1 MPGLVAFCR
10 TPQVRGPP
18 PKTWNPNDCSPDKTT
33 TMKMNTCKTDIAMSR
48 NTRTLEKNR
57 FVCLVRLSIVRPLS
71 ERELCEA
78 ETSYERYVGSVQR
91 LLVPGR
97 FSPADT
103 LHTLARAKMRLVR
116 LRDAAAKVPS
126 ELLPLLDAAIE
137 LTKFE
142 IRMIHLRVVHPDIMN
157 APEDARCPKSPI
169 YLAEGFT
176 PTDLM
181 ELVAGMQGLGVG
193 RLIDGSMVSVETFAE
208 AVAWLFNVRIRNP
221 DQARHAVVNRK
232 LRLTRFLDRLRGY
245 LIEESRK

>member
-1 MPGLVAFCR
+1 
-10 TPQVRGPP
+10 
-18 PKTWNPNDCSPDKTT
+18 
-33 TMKMNTCKTDIAMSR
+33 MKMNACKTDIAMSR

-57 FVCLVRLSIVRPLS
+57 FVRFVRLSLVRPLS
-71 ERELCEA
+71 GRELCEA
-78 ETSYERYVGSVQR
+78 ETSYERYAGSVQR

-103 LHTLARAKMRLVR
+103 LHTPARAKMRLVR

-142 IRMIHLRVVHPDIMN
+142 MRMIHLRVVHPDIMN
-157 APEDARCPKSPI
+157 APKDARCPKFPI
-169 YLAEGFT
+169 YLADGFT

-193 RLIDGSMVSVETFAE
+193 RLIDGSKVNVEMFAE

-221 DQARHAVVNRK
+221 DPARHAVVNRK
-232 LRLTRFLDRLRGY
+232 LWLTQFWIGCADTR
-245 LIEESRK
+245 SRKAENNPPASLFTRGAWKRL

>member
-1 MPGLVAFCR
+1 
-10 TPQVRGPP
+10 
-18 PKTWNPNDCSPDKTT
+18 
-33 TMKMNTCKTDIAMSR
+33 MNTCKTDIAMSR

-57 FVCLVRLSIVRPLS
+57 FVHLVCLSLVQPLS

-97 FSPADT
+97 CSPADT

-142 IRMIHLRVVHPDIMN
+142 IRMIHLRVIHPDIMN

-169 YLAEGFT
+169 YLAEGSDGARCRDAGPRRRT
-176 PTDLM
+176 PYRRLYGKCGD
-181 ELVAGMQGLGVG
+181 VRGSSGM
-193 RLIDGSMVSVETFAE
+193 
-208 AVAWLFNVRIRNP
+208 AV
-221 DQARHAVVNRK
+221 
-232 LRLTRFLDRLRGY
+232 
-245 LIEESRK
+245 

>member
-1 MPGLVAFCR
+1 M
-10 TPQVRGPP
+10 
-18 PKTWNPNDCSPDKTT
+18 N
-33 TMKMNTCKTDIAMSR
+33 MNTCKTDIAMSR

-57 FVCLVRLSIVRPLS
+57 FVHLVCLSLVQPLS

-78 ETSYERYVGSVQR
+78 ETSYERYVGGVQR

-97 FSPADT
+97 CSPADT

-169 YLAEGFT
+169 YLA
-176 PTDLM
+176 
-181 ELVAGMQGLGVG
+181 GMQGLGVG
-193 RLIDGSMVSVETFAE
+193 RLIDGSKASVQTFAE